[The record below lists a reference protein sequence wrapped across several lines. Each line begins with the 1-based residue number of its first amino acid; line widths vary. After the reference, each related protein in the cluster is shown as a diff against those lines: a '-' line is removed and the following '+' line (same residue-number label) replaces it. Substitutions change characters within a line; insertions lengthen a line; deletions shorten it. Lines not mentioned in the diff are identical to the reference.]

1 MSRTSQAQIKERR
14 AMKKLLIVLMAIAIG
29 LFIGCSA
36 QRGNEKA
43 EGAGTAGNPNNS
55 TMSTPAET
63 SNLNDADKDFITKA
77 AQGGAE
83 EVALGELAQQNGGS
97 AAVKSFGERM
107 VNDHRQAGDKLKQV
121 AEKKGITLDNGLTS
135 DAQKEQQSLAKKKGA
150 DFDKAY
156 MALMVKDHQ
165 DDVNEFQKEANN
177 GQDTDIKS
185 FASSTLPTLQD
196 HLNLAKQTK

>member
-1 MSRTSQAQIKERR
+1 
-14 AMKKLLIVLMAIAIG
+14 MKKILIVLMAIAIG
-29 LFIGCSA
+29 LFVGCSS

-43 EGAGTAGNPNNS
+43 EGAGTTGNPNNS

-83 EVALGELAQQNGGS
+83 EVDLGQLAQQNGQS

-107 VNDHRQAGDKLKQV
+107 VNDHKDAGDKLKQI
-121 AEKKGITLDNGLTS
+121 AEKKGITLDDSLSS
-135 DAQKEQQSLAKKKGA
+135 DAQKEHNDLAKKKGA

-156 MALMVKDHQ
+156 MSLMVKDHQ
-165 DDVNEFQKEANN
+165 NDVNEFQKEADN
-177 GQDTDIKS
+177 GQDPDIKG
-185 FASSTLPTLQD
+185 FASQTLPTLQD
-196 HLNLAKQTK
+196 HLNQAKQTKSGKK